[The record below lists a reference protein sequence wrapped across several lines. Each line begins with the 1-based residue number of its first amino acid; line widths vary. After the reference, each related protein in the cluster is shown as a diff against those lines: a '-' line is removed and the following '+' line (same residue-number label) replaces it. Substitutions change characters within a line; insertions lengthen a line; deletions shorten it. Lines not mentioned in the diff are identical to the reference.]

1 MGVYGGGE
9 EILLE
14 GEDDSCELLG
24 ALLGSNS
31 RLVLS
36 QLCSDLE
43 EDKGADQ
50 LFVVRFV
57 LVIIGTILCPSSGV
71 YLKLSCVSLLED
83 VGSIMKKKTGLL
95 IV

>member
-1 MGVYGGGE
+1 MKTRNNNITIHGKSFVLTKEMFKEIMGVYDGGE

-14 GEDDSCELLG
+14 GKDESCELLG

-43 EDKGADQ
+43 EDKGVDQ

-57 LVIIGTILCPSSGV
+57 LVVIGTILCSPSGV
-71 YLKLSCVSLLED
+71 
-83 VGSIMKKKTGLL
+83 
-95 IV
+95 